1 MSSNHC
7 LTPDRI
13 KIERTEHRW
22 CEIPPVRSQP
32 RAAIGTGKSQ
42 RLLLCG
48 ITVKHNCPIKKPFL
62 FSFENRS
69 FVQSWISSGG
79 KPVSVVPTLPVDAV
93 RGRRSVPLYGLCV
106 LTWGVLCATVLISN
120 ECPLPDTRTATN
132 ALGTNPLTS
141 GQFFT
146 SSPAAAVIDI
156 KPFYK

>member
-79 KPVSVVPTLPVDAV
+79 KPVSVVPALPVDAV

-106 LTWGVLCATVLISN
+106 LTWGVLCATVLISKWVPPPRYTHCN
-120 ECPLPDTRTATN
+120 QRFGYEPAHFWAIFHLE
-132 ALGTNPLTS
+132 
-141 GQFFT
+141 
-146 SSPAAAVIDI
+146 SSCRRDWHKAIL
-156 KPFYK
+156 